1 MSENNQINPDVI
13 GNKQGI
19 PVYKTNPSVP
29 NANDISRRKRIKY
42 GDEKKGFVVDTGTG
56 EVIGV
61 GGMGFYQFEEV
72 DDTRFVKMFLSGIKQ
87 TAGLSKAGL
96 SLFEIVYCQLQ
107 ENPGQDEIKLSHYSA
122 SQKIKDLNER
132 TYRRGL
138 RELLDK
144 QFLFRSPSDGVF
156 FVNICYMF
164 NGDRL
169 AFVKG
174 YQRKGTGKQAEL
186 PLENA
191 RQQTLSL
198 HDDA

>member
-1 MSENNQINPDVI
+1 MSVNGQKNNSVI
-13 GNKQGI
+13 GNKKGV
-19 PVYKTNPSVP
+19 PVYKSNPSVP
-29 NANDISRRKRIKY
+29 NPSDISRRKKIKY
-42 GDEKKGFVVDTGTG
+42 GDEKKGFVVDSGTG
-56 EVIGV
+56 EVIAV

-87 TAGLSKAGL
+87 TAELSKAGL
-96 SLFEIVYCQLQ
+96 ALFEIVYRQLQ
-107 ENPGQDEIKLSHYSA
+107 ENPGVDEVKLSHYSA
-122 SQKIKDLNER
+122 SEQIKDLNER
-132 TYRRGL
+132 TYHRGL

-186 PLENA
+186 PLDTPQAALALDE
-191 RQQTLSL
+191 
-198 HDDA
+198 